1 MVTTKYL
8 CDYLEREYYFRM
20 IVHKSINNVSYGMC
34 VANGKPDD
42 EKIRQL
48 LIKDYESNKL
58 YILRQC
64 MTLISISMIERG
76 EY

>member
-1 MVTTKYL
+1 MVTVKRL

-20 IVHKSINNVSYGMC
+20 LIHKSVNNVSYRMC
-34 VANGKPDD
+34 VANGKPDK

-48 LIKDYESNKL
+48 LKAHYESDKL
-58 YILRQC
+58 YLLRQC
-64 MTLISISMIERG
+64 MTLISLSMIERG